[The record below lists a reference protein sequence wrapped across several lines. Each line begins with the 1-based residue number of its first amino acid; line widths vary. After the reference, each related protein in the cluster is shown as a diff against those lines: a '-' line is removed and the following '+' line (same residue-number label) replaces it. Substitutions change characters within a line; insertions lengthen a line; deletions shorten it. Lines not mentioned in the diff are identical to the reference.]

1 MKIPPDL
8 FYSKRIVSISENNI
22 ALKKKET
29 PLLKLKN
36 T

>member
-1 MKIPPDL
+1 MKIPSYL
-8 FYSKRIVSISENNI
+8 FYLKRIVSISENNI
-22 ALKKKET
+22 VIKKNKT